1 MTDTLLVTVPAHPVD
16 AVLAVGSNL
25 GDREATI
32 AAALADLAAA
42 PGVEVVAA
50 SRLYETV
57 AVKPD
62 GVDPEA
68 PSYLNG
74 VLRIRTALSPLD
86 LLALVNRVEHA
97 HGRVR
102 VERWGDRTLDI
113 DVVLYGDLTSDDAT
127 LTLPH
132 PRAHERDFVLVP
144 WLEIDPDAVVP
155 GRGRADE
162 LLRGLPTSTLTVY
175 AGERR

>member
-1 MTDTLLVTVPAHPVD
+1 MTDSLLVTVPAHPID
-16 AVLAVGSNL
+16 AVLAFGSNL
-25 GDREATI
+25 GDREATVE
-32 AAALADLAAA
+32 AALAALAAA
-42 PGVEVVAA
+42 PGVELVAA

-62 GVDPEA
+62 GVDHEA

-74 VLRIRTALSPLD
+74 VARIRTGLSPLD
-86 LLALVNRVEHA
+86 LLALVHRVEHA